1 MRKKWDRMS
10 IFLKPRLKD
19 IEPYVPGEQPKDKG
33 YIKLNTNESPYPPG
47 EKVIRAIT
55 EGELKNLRL
64 YPSPTQDT
72 LKEALAKRYSEYFS
86 AAKENVFVSNG
97 SDDILNFAFMAYCDE
112 ERRAVYP
119 DITYGFYNVFSEFQN
134 VGKVEIP
141 LKEDFSIEVSDYLN
155 LKNKLGQAPGLIV
168 FANPNAPTGIGL
180 ALSQVEEIA
189 KTNPESVVLVDEAYV
204 DFGGNTALPLIEK
217 YENVLV
223 SRTFSKSA
231 SLAGGRLGFAFSSP
245 AIIEDL
251 EMVKYSTNPYSI
263 NRMTELAGLAVL
275 EESDYYI
282 NNCKRIMETREKTR
296 KALLEMGFR
305 VPRSS
310 ANFLFVG
317 CGETSKDEG
326 VKKPTARDIYLKLKE
341 EGILVRWFNKDRIS
355 EFIRVTIGT
364 EEEMEMFLKKMEGIV

>member
-1 MRKKWDRMS
+1 MS
-10 IFLKPRLKD
+10 IFLKARLKG
-19 IEPYVPGEQPKDKG
+19 IAPYVPGEQPKDKG

-47 EKVIRAIT
+47 EKVIRAVT

-64 YPSPTQDT
+64 YPSPSQDT
-72 LKEALAKRYSEYFS
+72 LKDALAKRYGEYFS

-97 SDDILNFAFMAYCDE
+97 SDDILNFAFMAYCGE

-134 VGKVEIP
+134 VNKVEIP
-141 LKEDFSIEVSDYLN
+141 LKEDFTIEVSDYLD
-155 LKNKLGQAPGLIV
+155 LKNKLRRAPGLII

-180 ALSQVEEIA
+180 TLPQVEEIA

-204 DFGGNTALPLIEK
+204 DFGGDTALPLIAK

-231 SLAGGRLGFAFSSP
+231 SLAGGRLGFAFSSSS
-245 AIIEDL
+245 IIEDL

-263 NRMTELAGLAVL
+263 NRMTELVGLAVL

-282 NNCKRIMETREKTR
+282 NNCRRIMETREKTR
-296 KALLEMGFR
+296 KALLEMGFH
-305 VPRSS
+305 VPCSS

-317 CGETSKDEG
+317 CGKMSKDEK
-326 VKKPTARDIYLKLKE
+326 VKKLAARDIYLRLKE

-355 EFIRVTIGT
+355 DYIRVTIGT
-364 EEEMEMFLKKMEGIV
+364 EEEMEMFLKKMEEIV